1 MLPGKLRTWN
11 KDVVEVCDIFTAE
24 QSDGPLNEWLQCGFI
39 LPDKS
44 IVQNAIGQGIPAIR
58 KPVRIYTS
66 SCV

>member
-1 MLPGKLRTWN
+1 M
-11 KDVVEVCDIFTAE
+11 CDIFTAE